1 MPDALGYDPGK
12 RELIVGGGRIDNVTP
27 RMREYDVSGVNVLN
41 KWFGYRRRNREHP
54 PMGARR
60 ESPLQQIQATAWR
73 AEYTSELIDLLNV
86 LGMLAD
92 LEPEQA
98 ELLRD
103 IIGGPLISEDE
114 LTAANVLPVPAAAL
128 KPPKVGLATSAAAE
142 GMLDLGL

>member
-1 MPDALGYDPGK
+1 MA
-12 RELIVGGGRIDNVTP
+12 RCGR
-27 RMREYDVSGVNVLN
+27 
-41 KWFGYRRRNREHP
+41 
-54 PMGARR
+54 AR
-60 ESPLQQIQATAWR
+60 QHIQATAWR

-103 IIGGPLISEDE
+103 SIEGPLISVDE
-114 LTAANVLPVPAAAL
+114 LTAANVLPVPAAAR
-128 KPPKVGLATSAAAE
+128 KPPKAGLATSATTE